1 MPRVARQGPPV
12 GWAEFADFLDYLRAH
27 EPAVKNALRRATRQH
42 QKLAPSFE
50 LLGHIAQLWKKQ
62 GTGRPF
68 CLGLGDFGDYGG
80 VGTIKQLISYA
91 NKYLKIASGKEH
103 LDRPMAPCLTTG
115 GGEVRCVWV
124 EREDEVVE
132 EDRERRFDRVYY
144 LYREWRNTAQDD
156 LFRGFTAMAEA
167 LGIDAVLRRFGSR
180 EALAAEVLRI
190 VESHRK
196 EDHSPRP
203 ISIVMALE
211 DEEAVETSDDI
222 DRARELAEGRLFLT
236 RTEFVNAQVQQDS
249 ELIGKRLAQC
259 MVRDLGGAVKKKPR
273 RNKVLLV
280 DAELGDLSS
289 FQARKRHFR
298 RFIAR
303 AGEGLEV
310 HPRAVRIT
318 KDEFYGSGVAEKV
331 RAETA
336 KILAEDAG
344 REIVAMYAGYFSLTW
359 GAIQAARQSGRM
371 PEEFGIYSEDI
382 VYALIRELGNPG
394 SFLKATCGVDPFH
407 YGRYLLRV
415 AATRSQ
421 DDRTERAPAPEPFV
435 LTKADVTY
443 GDCGKIGYT
452 YELDSRKLS
461 FHAEDDHAIDIRLE
475 GERYAWKHWMR
486 QCLPF
491 AYGPDLL
498 KASRSHRGRS

>member
-12 GWAEFADFLDYLRAH
+12 GWTEFADFLSYLQGN

-42 QKLAPSFE
+42 QKVGPSFE
-50 LLGHIAQLWKKQ
+50 LLGQIARLWEKQ
-62 GTGRPF
+62 GRQKPF
-68 CLGLGDFGDYGG
+68 CLGLKEFGDFGGA
-80 VGTIKQLISYA
+80 GTIKQLISYA
-91 NKYLKIASGKEH
+91 NKYLRITSAKEH
-103 LDRPMAPCLTTG
+103 LDRPMAPCLTVG

-124 EREDEVVE
+124 EKEEEIVP

-156 LFRGFTAMAEA
+156 LFRGFAAMAEA
-167 LGIDAVLRRFGSR
+167 LGVEAVLRRFGSR
-180 EALAAEVLRI
+180 EALAADVLRI

-196 EDHSPRP
+196 EDHTPRP

-222 DRARELAEGRLFLT
+222 DRARELAEGRLYLT
-236 RTEFVNAQVQQDS
+236 RTEYVNAQVQQDS
-249 ELIGKRLAQC
+249 EQVGKRIAQC
-259 MVRDLGGAVKKKPR
+259 MVRDLAAAVKKRPR

-298 RFIAR
+298 RSIAR
-303 AGEGLEV
+303 SGEGLEV
-310 HPRAVRIT
+310 YPRSVHIT

-336 KILAEDAG
+336 KILAEDKG

-359 GAIQAARQSGRM
+359 GAIQAARQSGRTT
-371 PEEFGIYSEDI
+371 EEFGIYSEDI

-394 SFLKATCGVDPFH
+394 SFLKATCGVDPYH

-461 FHAEDDHAIDIRLE
+461 FHEVDGHAIDVRLE
-475 GERYAWKHWMR
+475 DERYAWKHWMR

-498 KASRSHRGRS
+498 KARRHRPPS